1 MLANIEYCCYKFNSL
16 APKSLM
22 ENFSYRSTAGMTMA
36 HAIVNSY
43 PTFTKMDMN
52 RRETEFLESL
62 LEENVDEDDNIMKV
76 PSNNFKQIWE
86 GTDLLIHKLNCG
98 RFNIRESKVNMD
110 GKEESL
116 QERSSFSN
124 NIQR

>member
-1 MLANIEYCCYKFNSL
+1 
-16 APKSLM
+16 
-22 ENFSYRSTAGMTMA
+22 MTMA

-43 PTFTKMDMN
+43 PTFTRMDMN
-52 RRETEFLESL
+52 RRETEILESL
-62 LEENVDEDDNIMKV
+62 LEENVDEDDNIIKV

-86 GTDLLIHKLNCG
+86 GTDLSIHRLNCG

-110 GKEESL
+110 GKEEPL
-116 QERSSFSN
+116 QERSSLSN